1 MTVPAP
7 GEHVVLVRHAET
19 EWSISGRHTGRSDIP
34 LTEEGRRVAGAL
46 RGLLREWDF
55 THVFTSPLSR
65 ARETSRIAGLA
76 DGAVVR
82 DELAE
87 WDYGDYEG
95 LTTVE
100 IREQRPGWDLWR
112 DGCPGGESAAD
123 VGERVDRLLA
133 DVRGLGGD
141 VALFAHGHVLRVVG
155 ARWIGLPPAGGA
167 LLALSTASI
176 SVLGAER
183 EHAVLWRWN
192 DARAAASIPV
202 SGA

>member
-1 MTVPAP
+1 MS
-7 GEHVVLVRHAET
+7 GELVIVRHADT
-19 EWSISGRHTGRSDIP
+19 DWTVSGQHTGRTDLP
-34 LTEEGRRVAGAL
+34 LNDAGRARALDL
-46 RGLLREWDF
+46 RGRLDDRRFVAVWS
-55 THVFTSPLSR
+55 SPLRR
-65 ARETSRIAGLA
+65 ALETAELMGFSPLA
-76 DGAVVR
+76 R
-82 DELAE
+82 DELVE

-95 LTTVE
+95 LTSAQ
-100 IREQRPGWDLWR
+100 IDARAPGWDLWR